1 MSKFYDQLLIN
12 DNEVV
17 VNKSQ
22 ALSLFKKWLTL
33 LVAFM
38 CGIFSFVC
46 ITQTTS
52 PFRFLAIPVF
62 ALFLIYYAFGY
73 AKIGTKENRLILKV
87 SRNTL
92 EYCGFGACII
102 KTENIVSVEDK
113 SYYYDFNGNGPA
125 NKGWDHKIL
134 ITYTN
139 VDNLQKTLTIEHCLK
154 HQNHET
160 LLKRIDEFGQNK

>member
-12 DNEVV
+12 GNEVI

-22 ALSLFKKWLTL
+22 VLSLFKKWLTL
-33 LVAFM
+33 FVALL
-38 CGIFSFVC
+38 CGIFSTVL
-46 ITQTTS
+46 ITTTDT
-52 PFRFLAIPVF
+52 PFRFLSIPVSL
-62 ALFLIYYAFGY
+62 LFVVYYALVY
-73 AKIGTKENRLILKV
+73 AKIGTKENLLVLKV
-87 SRNTL
+87 DKNVL
-92 EYCGFGACII
+92 EYCGFGACVI

-139 VDNLQKTLTIEHCLK
+139 VDNSQKTLTIEHCLK
-154 HQNHET
+154 HHNHEM
-160 LLKRIDEFGQNK
+160 LLTYVNKFIHNK